1 MYWFKKA
8 WGSYLY
14 TYTISRSAALPF
26 PFLIFSL
33 ILNCI
38 FIYSFAPWCPA
49 CKNLAPVWERYAN
62 TAKEVNVN
70 VAKIDVTT
78 SPSLSGRF
86 FVTALPTIYQY
97 V

>member
-1 MYWFKKA
+1 MGILSIYIHHK
-8 WGSYLY
+8 
-14 TYTISRSAALPF
+14 PF
-26 PFLIFSL
+26 GCSPIPILLIFSL

-70 VAKIDVTT
+70 VGKIDVTT